1 MSMSWANARYAL
13 NRLSGLL
20 RRGLTSLRTR
30 GWRSTLQRLR
40 VHAHPLPPAHRAL
53 YTVIPAPFAPF
64 ALPYSPT
71 PVASIVIPVYNH
83 VAHTLACL
91 RALAAHPP
99 SVPCEIL
106 VVDDGSG
113 DETAQWLVQLPG
125 LRYHVRERNGGF
137 IATCNDGAAHAQ
149 GRYLVFLNNDTV
161 PQPGWLD
168 ALLETFAQVPQ
179 AGLVSA
185 QLLYPDGRLQ
195 DAGGVVFADGSAW
208 SYGRFESPDDP
219 RYAYLRE
226 VDYGSGAALAIERTL
241 FMELGG
247 FDTRY
252 MPAYYEDTDLAF
264 AVRASG
270 RRTLLQP
277 ASRVVHD
284 EGTSN
289 GTDTN
294 TGIKAYQVRNR
305 AIFAAKW
312 AAALQRQL
320 SPGELPTPARLHR
333 HQRQV
338 LIVDEA
344 LPQPDRDSASLRQLN
359 LIRLLL
365 QHGAH
370 VVFVP
375 SSRTYA
381 SRYSEALQRLG
392 VEVWYAPYLKNM
404 TAFLQQ
410 HGPRF
415 HSVLLVRHHLAHAC
429 LPLLRRF
436 APQARRL
443 FDTVDLHYLRER
455 RGAELNGDARLL
467 REAERTR
474 ARELE
479 VMAQVDVTILVSA
492 VEREQL
498 QREAPQVRTALIS
511 NLHDVAGPGLPWAQR
526 RDLVFVGG
534 FRHAPNV
541 DAVRWFLQDVFPL
554 LRARLPQV
562 RFHCIGAD
570 IPEDLRSLGKA
581 SAGVELLGHVPDIAA
596 YMDGMRIAV
605 APLRFGAGVKGKINL
620 SMAHGQPVV
629 ATTCAVEGMHLRNG
643 QDVLIADD
651 AAHFAD
657 AIAQLYTDATL
668 WQTLADNGLRNIATH
683 FSLDAARETVREV
696 FLD

>member
-13 NRLSGLL
+13 SRLSGLL
-20 RRGLTSLRTR
+20 RRGLASLRAR

-40 VHAHPLPPAHRAL
+40 VHAQPLPPARRAL
-53 YTVIPAPFAPF
+53 YRVTPAPFAPF

-91 RALAAHPP
+91 RALATHPP

-106 VVDDGSG
+106 VVDDGSR

-137 IATCNDGAAHAQ
+137 IATCNDGAARAQ

-168 ALLETFAQVPQ
+168 ALLETFAQIPQ

-208 SYGRFESPDDP
+208 SYGRFESPEDP
-219 RYAYLRE
+219 RYAYLRD
-226 VDYGSGAALAIERTL
+226 VDYGSGAALTIERTL
-241 FMELGG
+241 FLELGG

-270 RRTLLQP
+270 RRTLVQP
-277 ASRVVHD
+277 ASQVVHD

-289 GTDTN
+289 GTDTG
-294 TGIKAYQVRNR
+294 TGIKAYQVRNH

-312 AAALQRQL
+312 AETLQCQL

-333 HQRQV
+333 QQRQV
-338 LIVDEA
+338 LILDEA

-404 TAFLQQ
+404 TTFLQQ
-410 HGPRF
+410 HGTRF

-429 LPLLRRF
+429 LPLLQRF

-455 RGAELNGDARLL
+455 RGAELSGDARLQ

-474 ARELE
+474 VRELE

-511 NLHDVAGPGLPWAQR
+511 NLHDVAGPGLPWTQR

-534 FRHAPNV
+534 FRHVPNV
-541 DAVRWFLQDVFPL
+541 DAVRWFLQEVFPL

-570 IPEDLRSLGKA
+570 IPEDLHRLGEA
-581 SAGVELLGHVPDIAA
+581 TAGVELLGHVPDIAA

-629 ATTCAVEGMHLRNG
+629 ATTCAVEGMHLRHG

-651 AAHFAD
+651 AVHFAD
-657 AIAQLYTDATL
+657 AIAHLYTDATL

-683 FSLDAARETVREV
+683 FSLDAARDTVREV